1 MNISLSDYTLFQK
14 FKAEHTELYW
24 KLFVIYL
31 NWYSAEH
38 RYGAGRQR
46 EKENLDEDLREYWA
60 DCANEFYHVQ
70 GLLAPNGYNRF
81 FLNVWIEGVT

>member
-1 MNISLSDYTLFQK
+1 MTISLHDYTLVQK

-38 RYGAGRQR
+38 RYRRSRFAECDDNWQ
-46 EKENLDEDLREYWA
+46 EYWA